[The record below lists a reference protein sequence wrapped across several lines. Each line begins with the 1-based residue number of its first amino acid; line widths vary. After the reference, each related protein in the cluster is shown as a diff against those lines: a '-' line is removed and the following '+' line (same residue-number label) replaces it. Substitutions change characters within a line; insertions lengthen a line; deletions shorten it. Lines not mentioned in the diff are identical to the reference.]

1 MKSLFGLSDEPE
13 LEPGQEPELESVE
26 STPEIEIEQ
35 KEKPKL
41 LTIVRLTCFERTKSN
56 KKELTSSHFHSHF
69 EHIKKSDFEIS

>member
-1 MKSLFGLSDEPE
+1 MKSLFGLLDEPE
-13 LEPGQEPELESVE
+13 LEPGQEPELES
-26 STPEIEIEQ
+26 TPEIKIEQ
-35 KEKPKL
+35 EEKPKL